1 MKINL
6 LARETSGN
14 TGADLENLVN
24 LAAINAIKHKK
35 EEIGIYLFLCIFF
48 SRELTLSDMTDI
60 EEALMTVLMG
70 KERKTFTQNE
80 NAKKRTAYHE
90 GMRT

>member
-1 MKINL
+1 
-6 LARETSGN
+6 
-14 TGADLENLVN
+14 
-24 LAAINAIKHKK
+24 
-35 EEIGIYLFLCIFF
+35 
-48 SRELTLSDMTDI
+48 MTEI

-90 GMRT
+90 GMKHLNFET